1 MENTRDSAIDK
12 ERISGRRVLLGVS
25 GGIAAYKA
33 CELARGLVKEG
44 VLVDVVMTENAARFV
59 SPVTF
64 SSLTGREVHT
74 AMFAGDGALPRYRH
88 LDLARETELAVIAPA
103 TANVLGKLANGVAD
117 DLLST
122 TVLALKCPL
131 IICPAMNTRMWTNP
145 VVERNVRELKGFGY
159 HFVDPAEGELAC
171 GEVGAGR
178 LAPVDDIL
186 FRTLELLSQSQ
197 DLDGFNI
204 LITAGATR
212 EALDPVRFISN
223 PATGKMGFAL
233 AEAARLR
240 GAKVALISGPTS
252 LVPPTGVRFHRVTTA
267 VEMMEAVER
276 SYGDC
281 HIFVSAAAVSDFT
294 PVRKSEDK
302 IKKAGSELQVEL
314 KSTPDILHLV
324 SERKGRRIHVGF
336 ALETRDLERNA
347 QGKLEEKDLDLIVAN
362 DPNVEGAGFAVD
374 TNVVTMI
381 DRGGTVERYPKLA
394 KRTLAY
400 LIIDRVVDIIKERI
414 KEARSPLKPHEI
426 IEGADD
432 TKPAED
438 K

>member
-1 MENTRDSAIDK
+1 MNEDNVQTIDR

-25 GGIAAYKA
+25 GGIAVYKA
-33 CELARGLVKEG
+33 CELARGLVKAGIE
-44 VLVDVVMTENAARFV
+44 VDTVMTANAARFV
-59 SPVTF
+59 SPLSF
-64 SSLTGREVHT
+64 SSLTGRPVYRE
-74 AMFAGDGALPRYRH
+74 MFDLDGGLPNYRH
-88 LDLARETELAVIAPA
+88 LDLARGADLAVLAPT
-103 TANVLGKLANGVAD
+103 TANVLGKLAGGIAD
-117 DLLST
+117 DLLTS

-131 IICPAMNTRMWTNP
+131 LICPAMNTRMWTNP

-159 HFVDPAEGELAC
+159 HFVDPVEGELAC
-171 GEVGAGR
+171 GESGAGR
-178 LAPVDDIL
+178 LAAVDDIL
-186 FRTLELLSQSQ
+186 QRALELLSQSQ
-197 DLDGFNI
+197 DLEGFNV

-240 GAKVALISGPTS
+240 GARVALVSGPTS
-252 LVPPTGVRFHRVTTA
+252 LIPPTGVRFHRVTTA

-276 SYGDC
+276 SYSDC
-281 HIFVSAAAVSDFT
+281 HIFISAAAVSDFT
-294 PVRKSEDK
+294 PVSVSRDK
-302 IKKAGSELQVEL
+302 IKKKGAALQVEL

-336 ALETRDLERNA
+336 ALETNDMEINA
-347 QGKLEEKDLDLIVAN
+347 EEKLKEKDLDLIVAN

-400 LIIDRVVDIIKERI
+400 LIVDRVVDIIKERI
-414 KEARSPLKPHEI
+414 QEARSPLKPHELL
-426 IEGADD
+426 EGVND
-432 TKPAED
+432 KPTTRE
-438 K
+438 